1 MARRKDFY
9 LRYALKSIKR
19 LRHRAS
25 DALARRSAGEL
36 RTLLIAY
43 TFIFEPTGDTIS
55 RNGLNGLQLTYL

>member
-43 TFIFEPTGDTIS
+43 TFIFEPTGDTI
-55 RNGLNGLQLTYL
+55 